1 MAPRKAHGTSARQA
15 SSGSQQEP
23 GSSSVEL
30 LLDGGFLALVT
41 LYAVICPFTKVEESF
56 HIHATHD
63 ILVHGP
69 ISIANYDHFT
79 FPGAVPRSFIPPLV
93 LSAASSILVIPLH
106 HVLHLISK
114 FQIQIIVRITLGA
127 IFAFSI
133 RRLRESITYRFG
145 RVVGRWFMLI
155 CMTEFHLCFYATRTL
170 SNTFA
175 MIACNHALA
184 LWIHDVDDNNDQ
196 KLILDKDTSHNSR
209 HGKHASD
216 GTPTSTSTS
225 TIHDDTIR
233 TIQLL
238 TFTAATLRA
247 EILLLLF
254 SFLFTESL
262 IFNRIP
268 FTLSTV
274 TAIFQIGYQTSILSI
289 AVAISIDM
297 HFWNQFVWAEAKSFL
312 FNIVHGKS
320 VEWGVEPF
328 WTYWSKY
335 IPKLA
340 PIGLPLAIIAIVCS
354 DEKVRSGVLRYL
366 APAIIYT
373 AIYSIVP
380 HKEWRFIIYTVPLIN
395 LAASIGITWTVKF
408 TKSIGL
414 GTIPQIVLLLAAFMI
429 SFFQVYISSLN
440 YPGGVALAH
449 LHQIVPSNESVFVH
463 MDVYTCMTGATLF
476 GQLNDATG
484 WRYSKNET
492 LTLADEYL
500 VYSHLITASPH
511 FHLNG
516 SSHWVVMDTI
526 NGIRSNPKQK
536 THTTFIMQYIPQPSL
551 FLIILSL
558 SSQVRAQDY
567 YSSGYSASYR
577 SFWFFW
583 LVLVPLSICV
593 LYCYLARRRQYQFE
607 RQRILYPSGAT
618 AGTAGAVDGVW
629 SYPHRPYPTSPLDV
643 FGMRSTPLDGSQR
656 QPMSPNH
663 SIVIPMQDSHHVRN
677 GDGGALYP
685 PPEMPPPAYSK

>member
-41 LYAVICPFTKVEESF
+41 LYAVICPFTKVRFYHYSPSAIWAIWAIGPPSYASPCTHYAMLRQVEESF

-526 NGIRSNPKQK
+526 NGYAGLEVSNPKQWVK
-536 THTTFIMQYIPQPSL
+536 DAVMSRWMRWDWRPELFRLGVIDVPIEIKVWPLLYIL
-551 FLIILSL
+551 
-558 SSQVRAQDY
+558 
-567 YSSGYSASYR
+567 
-577 SFWFFW
+577 
-583 LVLVPLSICV
+583 
-593 LYCYLARRRQYQFE
+593 
-607 RQRILYPSGAT
+607 
-618 AGTAGAVDGVW
+618 
-629 SYPHRPYPTSPLDV
+629 
-643 FGMRSTPLDGSQR
+643 
-656 QPMSPNH
+656 
-663 SIVIPMQDSHHVRN
+663 VRN
-677 GDGGALYP
+677 Q
-685 PPEMPPPAYSK
+685 